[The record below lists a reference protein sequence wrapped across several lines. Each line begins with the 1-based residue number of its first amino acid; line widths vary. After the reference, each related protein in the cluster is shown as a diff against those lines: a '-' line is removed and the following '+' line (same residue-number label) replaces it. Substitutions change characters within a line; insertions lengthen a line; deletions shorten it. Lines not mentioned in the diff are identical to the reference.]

1 MDEQSILSIVAIVLS
16 VGGTALAVINHTRVK
31 SMCCGKKIE
40 VSLDVDRTQPSPV
53 SGDQTGSRM
62 PHDGGV

>member
-1 MDEQSILSIVAIVLS
+1 MDQQSILSIVAIVVS
-16 VGGTALAVINHTRVK
+16 VGGTALAVVNHTRVR

-53 SGDQTGSRM
+53 SAQTAGSR
-62 PHDGGV
+62 PQGGGV

>member
-16 VGGTALAVINHTRVK
+16 VGGTALAVINHTRIK

-62 PHDGGV
+62 PRDGGV

>member
-1 MDEQSILSIVAIVLS
+1 MDQQSILSIVAIVLS

-53 SGDQTGSRM
+53 SGDQTVSRM

>member
-40 VSLDVDRTQPSPV
+40 VSLDVDRTHPSPV

>member
-1 MDEQSILSIVAIVLS
+1 MDQQSILSIVAIVLS

-40 VSLDVDRTQPSPV
+40 VSLDVDRTQPSPT
-53 SGDQTGSRM
+53 SAA
-62 PHDGGV
+62 